1 MVKKVVAARRT
12 LTRLF
17 AFFGTLR
24 EDACELT
31 LRQHPAK
38 WVLEVCQTVY
48 MYS

>member
-1 MVKKVVAARRT
+1 
-12 LTRLF
+12 LF